1 MGAILTRLSV
11 MCGQRLLRGG
21 ECTPSHTKREALNT
35 GSPFQTTKSQKIIK
49 DHIHAIKKKLK
60 KKCRDDHC
68 SKKETREMGSI
79 FVLYIE
85 PTIPTYVL
93 TD

>member
-35 GSPFQTTKSQKIIK
+35 GCPLQTTKSQKIIK
-49 DHIHAIKKKLK
+49 DHICAIKKIK

-85 PTIPTYVL
+85 LTIPTYVL

>member
-35 GSPFQTTKSQKIIK
+35 GCPLQTTKSQKIIK
-49 DHIHAIKKKLK
+49 DHICAIKKKKNK
-60 KKCRDDHC
+60 K
-68 SKKETREMGSI
+68 M
-79 FVLYIE
+79 
-85 PTIPTYVL
+85 
-93 TD
+93 

>member
-35 GSPFQTTKSQKIIK
+35 GCPLQTTKSQKIIK
-49 DHIHAIKKKLK
+49 DQIRAIK
-60 KKCRDDHC
+60 
-68 SKKETREMGSI
+68 
-79 FVLYIE
+79 
-85 PTIPTYVL
+85 
-93 TD
+93 

>member
-35 GSPFQTTKSQKIIK
+35 GCPLQTTKSQKIIK
-49 DHIHAIKKKLK
+49 DHIRAIKKKK
-60 KKCRDDHC
+60 KNVGMTIAQKRKQGKWDQ
-68 SKKETREMGSI
+68 SLS
-79 FVLYIE
+79 YISSQQSLH
-85 PTIPTYVL
+85 TY
-93 TD
+93 